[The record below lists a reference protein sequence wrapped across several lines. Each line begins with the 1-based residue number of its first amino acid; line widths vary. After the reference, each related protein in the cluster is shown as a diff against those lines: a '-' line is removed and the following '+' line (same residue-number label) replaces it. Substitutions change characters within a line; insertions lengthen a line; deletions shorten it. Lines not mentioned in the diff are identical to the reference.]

1 MNYIP
6 SSNDTVHWYHH
17 AIGQRLYFRNGW
29 AVSIIPGCN
38 GDTMECAV
46 LSPNGGD
53 LEIQLRTPDELPV
66 FLAGIQSRPSDS
78 PSVLKSTNTF
88 TD

>member
-17 AIGQRLYFRNGW
+17 AIGHRLYFKNGW
-29 AVSIIPGCN
+29 AVSIIPGWD
-38 GDTMECAV
+38 GDSMECAV
-46 LSPNGGD
+46 ISPNGGD
-53 LEIQLRTPDELPV
+53 LEIQLRTPDELPG
-66 FLAGIQSRPSDS
+66 FLVGIQSRTIEPMTLSANDI
-78 PSVLKSTNTF
+78 F

>member
-6 SSNDTVHWYHH
+6 SSNDKVHWYRH
-17 AIGQRLYFRNGW
+17 AEGHRIYFKNGW

-46 LSPNGGD
+46 IPPYDGEMD
-53 LEIQLRTPDELPV
+53 IQLRTPDELPV
-66 FLAGIQSRPSDS
+66 FLAGIQSRTIEPMTLSAN
-78 PSVLKSTNTF
+78 NTF